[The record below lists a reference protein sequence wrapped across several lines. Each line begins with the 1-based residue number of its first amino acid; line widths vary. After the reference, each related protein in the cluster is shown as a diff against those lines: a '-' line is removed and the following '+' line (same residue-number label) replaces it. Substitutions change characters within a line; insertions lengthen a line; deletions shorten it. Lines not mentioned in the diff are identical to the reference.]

1 MDWAS
6 IAGGSCQ
13 GAPWRVGIAGVQLGQ
28 EHKAFLISDEQ
39 WQKLQTLIPLGPL
52 QAYGNANGLVFERI
66 AVSDVAGH
74 YDSVLLIE
82 QAYSSTQVLTL
93 SSGTRSYLMR
103 LESSVD
109 GAQLLEQFD
118 RVFLPA
124 KEAFT
129 GQHLVRLNQPLELP
143 LAELAPRPAFKG
155 KASVLG
161 RDDIELQ
168 RAHFAL
174 CDHEPELAD
183 WLSPQW
189 QSCLSSGTVPV
200 HTAATSL
207 PEWFPRDC
215 YVDGSVFSNRADLF
229 AFLDGMAWAEYE
241 ALASRLR
248 SFLMQGSARPDER
261 IYPYTVDFWINA
273 LTSGIALDA
282 SEVRGVAP
290 LLSVVIPAYNYGRYL
305 GQAVRSV
312 LDQGVE
318 GIEVLVVDNAST
330 DNTQAVMAE
339 FSSDTRVRYM
349 RNRRNFGAGNS
360 SQNGFWVAKGKYI
373 VLFMADDYMNPGHVM
388 RLLPALESNA
398 DHALGYS
405 PICWVDEQ
413 GDPVEGPSHPG
424 HRSEDY
430 TGGRNEV
437 ADLLIYD
444 SYITPSAAIIRR
456 DAFFKAWRRDVR
468 IRGSGDW
475 QLMVQLGELFPDF
488 VFTTVPGVSYRVHAA
503 QHSHEFYVSSAPLEG
518 HTCILEGVF
527 ERGNEGRLKGYEREV
542 AAHLKRRLTLYPH
555 EQDTALGK
563 RVRQLCGR
571 LQALAEDAER
581 AMFSIIV
588 TTYNRPELLRDALN
602 SIGRQS
608 FKDFEVILV
617 NDNGDPV
624 ESLLAE
630 CDFPVTY
637 IRQGRNRGPAAARN
651 TALRLARGRYVVYL
665 DDDDLYLPDHLEAL
679 ATALADHPDTVVYTD
694 AVFVEETITAGKRS
708 EVAREQRYPHEAYSR
723 ERLLVNNYIPVNT
736 FACPRALALAVG
748 DFDESLAGLEDWD
761 FLMRLSA
768 RSAFHHIHCET
779 VEVRMRRD
787 VSAPARRSEQALK
800 DYPAL
805 YRELYARHSDYGSE
819 EVKRGRQQMLEHL
832 GEKPKAATLQDWLGA
847 RVPDAAQS
855 RLIEQRLQAHQ
866 GGPVIGI
873 IVLDADGHLDALNA
887 SVQSLSR
894 ENCLYATLKIIA
906 LTAGEA
912 PATALQNNLHCL
924 HLTEASLS
932 DQLNQVVQA
941 GEFDW
946 FMLVEAGSEFTAS
959 GLLIAA
965 LDLLAAPGC
974 RAVYGDEALRA
985 DGAAIGAALRPDLN
999 LDLLLSFPAS
1009 MSRHWL
1015 FNRQVWLEMGGFRQ
1029 EAGQAIELDYILRLI
1044 EAGGFEGLG
1053 HISEPLLISNAPSLR
1068 DCPDEREVIQRHLH
1082 ARGFAQ
1088 ARVESRLPGRYDLDY
1103 GASGD
1108 VSVSILILLQ
1118 GNSAERAQRCMET
1131 ILEKSTHRNYE
1142 VLLLASNDAGPAV
1155 NSWLDGVAQLG
1166 VDSIRCMRFPAAMA
1180 PVRMRNQAA
1189 AQARGDFLLWLD
1201 EGAAVL
1207 DNDWLQQMLNHGMR
1221 QEVGVVGAKLVGG
1234 EATISHAGFV
1244 LGLNGPVGEAFAGQS
1259 MDAPGYMQ
1267 RLQIDQNY
1275 VAVSGKCL
1283 LINKGLFHELGGFD
1297 ETPELQRWADV
1308 DLCLRLHRA
1317 GYLNVWTPRVQMLL
1331 SEDAATPASI
1341 EQEDALYARW
1351 LPALARDPFYNPNF
1365 SLSCANGFGLECAEL
1380 SWRPLSSW
1388 KPLPTILAHAADD
1401 GGCGNY
1407 RVIQPLDALKR
1418 EGLAEGQ
1425 LSWAHLTP
1433 AELERYQPDSIVLQR
1448 QIGDQQIEHMRRMH
1462 AFSRAFKVF
1471 ELDDYLPNLPLKSV
1485 HRADM
1490 PKDILRALRRG
1501 LAYVDRFVVSTQPLA
1516 EALAGLHGDIRVVH
1530 NTLDGRFWKG
1540 LEAQR
1545 RQSRKPRVGWA
1556 GGASHSG
1563 DLEVIADVVKEL
1575 ANEVEWVFFGMCPD
1589 KLRPY
1594 IHEFHE
1600 SVSLEH
1606 YPKTLARMNLDLA
1619 LAPVEQNLF
1628 NECKSNLRLLEYG
1641 ACGFPVI
1648 ASDLRC
1654 YQGYND
1660 LPVTLVKNR
1669 FRSWVEAIRMHISDL
1684 DATAKAGDALRNAV
1698 LGGWMLEG
1706 DNLSNWHKVWLPD

>member
-13 GAPWRVGIAGVQLGQ
+13 GEPWRVGIAGVQLDQ

-39 WQKLQTLIPLGPL
+39 WQKLQALFPLGPL

-66 AVSDVAGH
+66 AAADAVAG

-82 QAYSSTQVLTL
+82 QVYAGAGGLTL
-93 SSGTRSYLMR
+93 SCGTRSYLIR
-103 LESSVD
+103 LERSGD

-143 LAELAPRPAFKG
+143 LAELDPRPAFKG
-155 KASVLG
+155 KACVLG
-161 RDDIELQ
+161 RDGIELQ

-174 CDHEPELAD
+174 CDHEPELSD

-189 QSCLSSGTVPV
+189 QSCLLSGTVPV
-200 HTAATSL
+200 HTATTPV
-207 PEWFPRDC
+207 PEWFPSDC

-229 AFLDGMAWAEYE
+229 AFLDGMAWVEYE

-261 IYPYTVDFWINA
+261 IYPYTVDIWINA
-273 LTSGIALDA
+273 LTSAVALDA
-282 SEVRGVAP
+282 AEVRGAAP

-305 GQAVRSV
+305 GQTVRSI
-312 LDQGVE
+312 LAQGIESV
-318 GIEVLVVDNAST
+318 EVLVVDNAST
-330 DNTQAVMAE
+330 DNTQSVMAG
-339 FSSDTRVRYM
+339 FSSETRVRYM
-349 RNRRNFGAGNS
+349 RNRRNLGAGNS
-360 SQNGFWVAKGKYI
+360 AHNGFWAAKGKYI
-373 VLFMADDYMNPGHVM
+373 ILFMADDFMNPGHVQ
-388 RLLPALESNA
+388 RLIPLMEANA
-398 DHALGYS
+398 EIAVGYS

-413 GDPVEGPSHPG
+413 GDPLVGPAHPG
-424 HRSEDY
+424 HRSLDY
-430 TGGRNEV
+430 VGGRNEV

-475 QLMVQLGELFPDF
+475 MLMVQLAELFPDF
-488 VFTTVPGVSYRVHAA
+488 IFTTVPGVSYRVHAA
-503 QHSHEFYVSSAPLEG
+503 QHSHEFYVSTAPLQG

-542 AAHLKRRLTLYPH
+542 AAHLKRRLTLYPQ

-563 RVRQLCGR
+563 RVWQLCER
-571 LQALAEDAER
+571 LEALAQDAER
-581 AMFSIIV
+581 ALFSIIV
-588 TTYNRPELLRDALN
+588 TTYNRPELLKDALN
-602 SIGRQS
+602 SIAQQS

-624 ESLLAE
+624 ESLLADYE
-630 CDFPVTY
+630 YPVTY
-637 IRQGRNRGPAAARN
+637 VRQGRNGGPAAARN

-665 DDDDLYLPDHLEAL
+665 DDDDLYLPDHLDAL
-679 ATALADHPDTVVYTD
+679 AAGLAEHPDTVVYTD
-694 AVFVEETITAGKRS
+694 ALFVEETITAGKRT
-708 EVAREQRYPHEAYSR
+708 EVSRAQRYPHEAYSR

-748 DFDESLAGLEDWD
+748 DIDESLAGLEDWD

-768 RSAFHHIHCET
+768 RSAFHHIHRET
-779 VEVRMRRD
+779 VEVRMRLD
-787 VSAPARRSEQALK
+787 DGAPARRSEQALK

-805 YRELYARHSDYGSE
+805 YRELYARHGDNGWE
-819 EVKRGRQQMLEHL
+819 AVKRGRQQMLEHL
-832 GEKPKAATLQDWLGA
+832 EGKPKALTLQSWLA
-847 RVPDAAQS
+847 ERVPDAMQS
-855 RLIEQRLQAHQ
+855 RLIEQRLHAHQ

-873 IVLDADGHLDALNA
+873 IVLDADGHTDALKA

-894 ENCLYATLKIIA
+894 DNGTSATVKITA
-906 LTAGEA
+906 LTTGEA
-912 PATALQNNLHCL
+912 PATSVQDNLQVLR
-924 HLTEASLS
+924 LTDASRS

-974 RAVYGDEALRA
+974 RAVYGDDALRS
-985 DGAAIGAALRPDLN
+985 GTSQVGAALRPDLN
-999 LDLLLSFPAS
+999 LDLLLSLPAS

-1029 EAGQAIELDYILRLI
+1029 EAGQAFELDYILRLI
-1044 EAGGFEGLG
+1044 ESAGFEGLG
-1053 HISEPLLISNAPSLR
+1053 HISEPLLISNAPALR
-1068 DCPDEREVIQRHLH
+1068 DCPDERGVIQHHLH

-1088 ARVESRLPGRYDLDY
+1088 ARVESRLPGRYDLHY

-1108 VSVSILILLQ
+1108 VPVSILVLLQ
-1118 GNSAERAQRCMET
+1118 GNSTERAQRCMET
-1131 ILEKSTHRNYE
+1131 LLEKTTHRNYE
-1142 VLLLASNDAGPAV
+1142 VLLLASENAGPAV

-1166 VDSIRCMRFPAAMA
+1166 VDAIRCLRFPAAMA
-1180 PVRMRNQAA
+1180 PVHMRNQAA
-1189 AQARGDFLLWLD
+1189 EQARGDFLLWLD

-1221 QEVGVVGAKLVGG
+1221 QEVGVVGAKLVTGG
-1234 EATISHAGFV
+1234 ATISHAGFV
-1244 LGLNGPVGEAFAGQS
+1244 LGLNGPVGEAFAGQP
-1259 MDAPGYMQ
+1259 MEAPGYLQ

-1283 LINKGLFHELGGFD
+1283 LVSKGLFLELGGFD
-1297 ETPELQRWADV
+1297 ETPELQRWTDV

-1317 GYLNVWTPRVQMLL
+1317 GYLNVWTPRVQLLL
-1331 SEDAATPASI
+1331 SEEAVTPAST
-1341 EQEDALYARW
+1341 EEEDALYARW
-1351 LPALARDPFYNPNF
+1351 LPLLARDPFYNPNF
-1365 SLSCANGFGLECAEL
+1365 SLSAANGFSLEPTAL

-1388 KPLPTILAHAADD
+1388 KPLPTILAHAADE

-1425 LSWAHLTP
+1425 LSWTHLTP

-1462 AFSRAFKVF
+1462 AFSQAFKVF
-1471 ELDDYLPNLPLKSV
+1471 ELDDYLPNLPIKSV

-1490 PKDILRALRRG
+1490 PKDILRSLRRG
-1501 LAYVDRFVVSTQPLA
+1501 LAYVDRLVVSTQPLA
-1516 EALAGLHGDIRVVH
+1516 EAFAGLHGDIRVVH
-1530 NTLDGRFWKG
+1530 NTLDSRYWKG
-1540 LEAQR
+1540 LEGLR

-1556 GGASHSG
+1556 GGASHTG

-1575 ANEVEWVFFGMCPD
+1575 ANEVEWVFFGLCPD

-1606 YPKTLARMNLDLA
+1606 YPRMLASMNLDLA

-1669 FRSWVEAIRMHISDL
+1669 FRAWVDAIRMHIADL
-1684 DATAKAGDALRNAV
+1684 DATAKAGDALRSAV

-1706 DNLSNWHKVWLPD
+1706 DNLSNWRKAWLAD